1 MHCKC
6 VSYQVNN
13 PTQGVP
19 INDTSD
25 SYNMYNLRGT
35 QGKPYFVN
43 VQLKN
48 CYLDMEID
56 TGASLSIMSEET
68 YHSLWLIQ
76 SRPELQSN
84 HNEAAHLHQRTNQGT
99 GTITVHVCGKEQKL
113 SMPLLV
119 VAGYGPSLL
128 GRDWLAQLKL
138 DWQEL
143 LYQIN
148 QSEYTLQTILDK
160 QKVVFKDRL
169 EEAIGITA
177 KLHVS
182 TNTKSYFCRARSVP
196 YSLRNK
202 IEENFSGSKTKKSLS
217 LCRCL
222 NGQHP

>member
-1 MHCKC
+1 
-6 VSYQVNN
+6 
-13 PTQGVP
+13 
-19 INDTSD
+19 
-25 SYNMYNLRGT
+25 MYNLRGM

-48 CYLDMEID
+48 CYLDMKID

-76 SRPELQSN
+76 NCSQTTEK
-84 HNEAAHLHQRTNQGT
+84 LHTYTKEPIKVLGI
-99 GTITVHVCGKEQKL
+99 ITVHVKEQKL

-128 GRDWLAQLKL
+128 ERDWLARLKL

-143 LYQIN
+143 LYKIN

-160 QKVVFKDRL
+160 HKVVFKDRL

-182 TNTKSYFCRARSVP
+182 TNTKSYFCRARPVP

-202 IEENFSGSKTKKSLS
+202 N
-217 LCRCL
+217 
-222 NGQHP
+222 